1 MLNSI
6 NTQLKKIQ
14 KLISKGIYFEAINL
28 IESTLKWENIDQFD
42 IMTLQHLL
50 ARTNFELGR
59 YKESLELIQEFENNS
74 SLNKTKNVIFEYN
87 YLKANCLV
95 HTGDFQD
102 ALDIIHELDF
112 QAKSTENKNTFEF
125 KTKKA
130 KILKLLG
137 VCQRAL
143 SETELSESILRKG
156 LELSRQIEN
165 KFEIAEFLDRLAMLT
180 SAHGDKN
187 AINLLRESL
196 EIRKELENDYFTG
209 QTLNRIGIVFSNI
222 GEKNRSLESYQ
233 EALAITEKY
242 DNKDFLAIVTGN
254 IANIHNTFGRLNLA
268 LEFLSRSL
276 SLSKDANNRGMIAL
290 GHHNIS
296 SIYRQRG
303 ELDKA
308 LEYENIALEYFMELD
323 YKAAIASASL
333 NLGLISFNQG
343 NLEEAMN
350 FLEDARNLRKNDNQK
365 AGEVASLYHLIR
377 LSLEM
382 NLLQKANEFLEQL
395 ESLVKD
401 DDNRVSKLQL
411 NIAEALILM
420 TSSRFQNRAKAEEL
434 LKAVNE
440 EEIESYEV
448 TIDSLLA
455 TCDLLLDELRI
466 MGNKD
471 VLNELK
477 ELTNRLVEISKS
489 QNSHLLLA
497 QTYWLQAQ
505 LSLIELD
512 IGQAK
517 KFLIQAQLIAEE
529 KDLQRLVL
537 KISQEYDKLLNQ
549 AKQWSNLIERK
560 AGLNDTI
567 AMVEIDDLLLK
578 MTKRREIELIDYDKE
593 NPVFLIILGK
603 DGKTMFTR
611 KFETLSR
618 LDDALIG
625 GFIAAINSFASEIFE
640 SSGHIERIKHQD
652 YTLLIKLKG
661 DFLFTYVFK
670 GQSFTALSKLS
681 QYAENVSS
689 VNYLWKS
696 LIEASKSPMNL
707 DANLK
712 FELERKADSIFVL

>member
-1 MLNSI
+1 M
-6 NTQLKKIQ
+6 
-14 KLISKGIYFEAINL
+14 
-28 IESTLKWENIDQFD
+28 
-42 IMTLQHLL
+42 
-50 ARTNFELGR
+50 
-59 YKESLELIQEFENNS
+59 
-74 SLNKTKNVIFEYN
+74 
-87 YLKANCLV
+87 
-95 HTGDFQD
+95 
-102 ALDIIHELDF
+102 
-112 QAKSTENKNTFEF
+112 
-125 KTKKA
+125 
-130 KILKLLG
+130 
-137 VCQRAL
+137 
-143 SETELSESILRKG
+143 
-156 LELSRQIEN
+156 
-165 KFEIAEFLDRLAMLT
+165 
-180 SAHGDKN
+180 
-187 AINLLRESL
+187 
-196 EIRKELENDYFTG
+196 
-209 QTLNRIGIVFSNI
+209 
-222 GEKNRSLESYQ
+222 
-233 EALAITEKY
+233 AITEKY

-489 QNSHLLLA
+489 QSSHLLLA

-537 KISQEYDKLLNQ
+537 KISQEYYKLLNQ

-593 NPVFLIILGK
+593 NPVFLIILG
-603 DGKTMFTR
+603 
-611 KFETLSR
+611 
-618 LDDALIG
+618 
-625 GFIAAINSFASEIFE
+625 
-640 SSGHIERIKHQD
+640 
-652 YTLLIKLKG
+652 
-661 DFLFTYVFK
+661 
-670 GQSFTALSKLS
+670 
-681 QYAENVSS
+681 
-689 VNYLWKS
+689 
-696 LIEASKSPMNL
+696 
-707 DANLK
+707 
-712 FELERKADSIFVL
+712 